1 MNTSFSKRRHLSEA
15 NERLENRFLQSKK
28 IISEAPEVMPSFN
41 ASEIIALTQDI
52 LKQNGAPFN
61 IEEYV
66 SMGDNPMCIPDNDK
80 TGILSKVFDFFD
92 SLGTTNELESAI
104 GDVIQG
110 QSIGGLQIP
119 DELKNDAAIIGAGIL
134 ASDEAEAG
142 PEEMS
147 EQQWPKRP
155 KKGGINYKKRHRQQN
170 SKRSIRKHTKCYRKH
185 KFK

>member
-61 IEEYV
+61 IGEYV
-66 SMGDNPMCIPDNDK
+66 NAGDNPMCIPDNDK
-80 TGILSKVFDFFD
+80 SGILSKVFDFFD
-92 SLGTTNELESAI
+92 GLGTTNELESAI
-104 GDVIQG
+104 GDVLQG

-119 DELKNDAAIIGAGIL
+119 EELKNDAAIIGAGIL
-134 ASDEAEAG
+134 ASDEVQAG

-147 EQQWPKRP
+147 EQNR
-155 KKGGINYKKRHRQQN
+155 GINYKKRHRQQN

-185 KFK
+185 KSF

>member
-1 MNTSFSKRRHLSEA
+1 MNTSFSKKRYLSEA

-28 IISEAPEVMPSFN
+28 IISEAPEVMSRFN

-61 IEEYV
+61 IGEYV
-66 SMGDNPMCIPDNDK
+66 NVGDNPMCIPDNDK

-92 SLGTTNELESAI
+92 GLETTNELESAI

-119 DELKNDAAIIGAGIL
+119 EELKNDAAIIGAGIL

-147 EQQWPKRP
+147 EQNR
-155 KKGGINYKKRHRQQN
+155 GINYKKRHRQQN
-170 SKRSIRKHTKCYRKH
+170 SRRNVRKKTKCYRKH
-185 KFK
+185 KSF

>member
-1 MNTSFSKRRHLSEA
+1 MNTSFSKKRYLSEA

-61 IEEYV
+61 IGEYV

-92 SLGTTNELESAI
+92 GLETTNELESAI

-119 DELKNDAAIIGAGIL
+119 EELKNDAAIIGAGIL

-147 EQQWPKRP
+147 EQNR
-155 KKGGINYKKRHRQQN
+155 GINYKKRHRQQN
-170 SKRSIRKHTKCYRKH
+170 SRRNVRKKTKCYRKH
-185 KFK
+185 KSF

>member
-1 MNTSFSKRRHLSEA
+1 MNTSFSKKRYLSEA

-28 IISEAPEVMPSFN
+28 IIKESGEVMPDFDST
-41 ASEIIALTQDI
+41 EIISLTQDI
-52 LKQNGAPFN
+52 LKQSGAQFN
-61 IEEYV
+61 IGDYV
-66 SMGDNPMCIPDNDK
+66 SVGDNPMCIPSNDT

-104 GDVIQG
+104 GDVMQG
-110 QSIGGLQIP
+110 QSVGGLEIP

-134 ASDEAEAG
+134 ASDEAQAG

-147 EQQWPKRP
+147 EQNR
-155 KKGGINYKKRHRQQN
+155 GINYKKRHRQQN

-185 KFK
+185 KSF